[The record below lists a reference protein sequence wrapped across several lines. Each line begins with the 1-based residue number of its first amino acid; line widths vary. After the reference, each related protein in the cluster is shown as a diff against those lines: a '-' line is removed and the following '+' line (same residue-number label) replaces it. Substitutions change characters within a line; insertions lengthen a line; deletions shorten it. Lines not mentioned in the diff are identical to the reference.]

1 MCNTIQIH
9 SLIWNL
15 TGINHTFPA
24 RYHNHNGTLSV
35 ERVPHKSPLVYA
47 FLEAGKAQG
56 YSEID
61 YNDPDQNSQGFSR
74 IQANMHGGRRI
85 NGANA
90 FLRPIRWDKLKTLKN
105 ILVNLQYLL

>member
-1 MCNTIQIH
+1 M
-9 SLIWNL
+9 LFEF
-15 TGINHTFPA
+15 GG

-35 ERVPHKSPLVYA
+35 ERVPYKTPLIDA
-47 FLEAGKAQG
+47 FIKAGESQG
-56 YSEID
+56 YSQID

-90 FLRPIRWDKLKTLKN
+90 FLRPIRSVH
-105 ILVNLQYLL
+105 ILAAAATASERCL